1 MNCNQTNCTTKLPLY
16 KGESDTA
23 LNHNALNF
31 STFREFVEKY
41 GRGCVKTIPMFYSE
55 QWGMINM
62 VKTEYHENRISQVC
76 MNLAIGL
83 VTTNLLRTHI
93 TLVYHV

>member
-1 MNCNQTNCTTKLPLY
+1 
-16 KGESDTA
+16 
-23 LNHNALNF
+23 
-31 STFREFVEKY
+31 
-41 GRGCVKTIPMFYSE
+41 MFYSE